1 MTSGGVD
8 WQTFFPSVVEFL
20 QVNALGLLVS
30 IAVILL
36 IGRIITSIANKY
48 VHQEEVQH
56 GIRKWVRY
64 ITIIAIVLWILVL
77 YYNSQVRRDTP
88 FFLFLVGLLLAGVA
102 ISLRDVLSNI
112 VGWFVIV
119 SNKGFRSGDRIKIG
133 GLSGDVIDVGILR
146 TVIAEIGDWVHA
158 DQSTG
163 RLVTVPNSMV
173 LTHEVY
179 NYTQGYDFIW
189 NEMRVLVTFESD
201 WQRAEAIMLE
211 VAQEDFEQKKNQI
224 QERLS
229 RVRRRYL
236 LRYSYIS
243 PTVYVRV
250 AESGVELALRY
261 MVRARRRRTVE
272 DAFAR
277 EILQRFARE
286 PKVELAYP
294 TIRVFR
300 AGEADSRKDT

>member
-1 MTSGGVD
+1 MTDGND
-8 WQTFFPSVVEFL
+8 WQSFFFSLMEFL

-30 IAVILL
+30 IALILL
-36 IGRIITSIANKY
+36 IGRLITGITNRY
-48 VHQEEVQH
+48 VRQEKVQH

-64 ITIIAIVLWILVL
+64 ITIIAILLWMVVL
-77 YYNSQVRRDTP
+77 YYNSQARRETP
-88 FFLFLVGLLLAGVA
+88 FFLFLVGLFLAGIA
-102 ISLRDVLSNI
+102 ISLRDVFSNV
-112 VGWFVIV
+112 VGWLVIV
-119 SNKGFRSGDRIKIG
+119 SNKGYRSGDRIRIG
-133 GLSGDVIDVGILR
+133 ELSGDVIDVGILR
-146 TVIAEIGDWVHA
+146 TIIAEIGDWVHA

-201 WQRAEAIMLE
+201 WEQAKAIMLE
-211 VAQEDFEQKKNQI
+211 VAGEDFEQKKHQI

-243 PTVYVRV
+243 PAVYVRI
-250 AESGVELALRY
+250 ADSGVELALRY

-272 DAFAR
+272 DAFSR
-277 EILQRFARE
+277 EILRRFAQE
-286 PKVELAYP
+286 PGVEFAYP
-294 TIRVFR
+294 TIRMYR
-300 AGEADSRKDT
+300 AGEGEAR